1 MKNTSSI
8 KKATAAIT
16 AAALII
22 ACAPFSYAA
31 APMPK
36 DETVYVNMDEAGSVR
51 NIYVVNSFELTAPG
65 TIADYGAYEKVTNL
79 TDGAPAEQKGD
90 MVTLNAPAGKIS
102 YEGQLKSKETPWN
115 ISIKYFL
122 NGKEI
127 TPQNLGGQSGALR
140 IVIKIR
146 QNNSVNKTFFEHYA
160 LQLGVTLNADRCK
173 NIVSKDATIA
183 SAGGNKQLAF
193 IVFPG
198 TAPTLEVTADV
209 TDFEMP
215 GISANGVCMN
225 MSFDVDSML
234 SGDSGLGG
242 LGSAFGDL
250 NNGTQSLLRGV
261 KQLNSGINGL
271 SGGASELS
279 SGLGSL
285 SANSASLVAG
295 ARQLVDGMFA
305 QVSQQFS
312 DGLVKQGMPPLATPL
327 TLENYASVLAG
338 MSGVT
343 DAMRAAAK
351 AGLQASLPPGTP
363 LTGTAFVLANSLFAA
378 GSKPSA
384 AFAAAMAKL
393 GVAGKVQVAQGKLA
407 ALSPGDSP
415 LAISEVGRVISTLA
429 SAAGVPGNIYYD
441 NLVSQLKTATPS
453 LDDATCALMIT
464 IACLEVDGKDISLF
478 NTALAN
484 TGQMLQVAGEVAAAQ
499 KNPSAG
505 NEETAFLTA
514 LVMENLG
521 GQFSQLKAQLDG
533 IASFYNGLVQ
543 YTGGVNQVSDG
554 ASKLSGGLK
563 EYKKGVSQL
572 YSGVKQLNDGTSQF
586 SELENSSDLVGD
598 LMGGDFDP
606 ISFVSPRNT
615 TVNSVQFVMQTA
627 AVVKPDE
634 AADAITET
642 KPATFWE
649 RIKNLF

>member
-271 SGGASELS
+271 SGGAAELS

-285 SANSASLVAG
+285 GANSASLVAG

-363 LTGTAFVLANSLFAA
+363 LTGTAFVLANSLVAA
-378 GSKPSA
+378 GSKPSDA
-384 AFAAAMAKL
+384 LAAAMAKL
-393 GVAGKVQVAQGKLA
+393 GVAGKVDYAAGAIGKAGNPVAVT
-407 ALSPGDSP
+407 
-415 LAISEVGRVISTLA
+415 EVQAVL
-429 SAAGVPGNIYYD
+429 SAASGGKEALYYST
-441 NLVSQLKTATPS
+441 LVSQLKAATPS
-453 LDDATCALMIT
+453 LTDDTCALMIT

-642 KPATFWE
+642 
-649 RIKNLF
+649 

>member
-1 MKNTSSI
+1 
-8 KKATAAIT
+8 
-16 AAALII
+16 
-22 ACAPFSYAA
+22 
-31 APMPK
+31 
-36 DETVYVNMDEAGSVR
+36 
-51 NIYVVNSFELTAPG
+51 
-65 TIADYGAYEKVTNL
+65 
-79 TDGAPAEQKGD
+79 
-90 MVTLNAPAGKIS
+90 
-102 YEGQLKSKETPWN
+102 
-115 ISIKYFL
+115 
-122 NGKEI
+122 
-127 TPQNLGGQSGALR
+127 
-140 IVIKIR
+140 
-146 QNNSVNKTFFEHYA
+146 
-160 LQLGVTLNADRCK
+160 
-173 NIVSKDATIA
+173 
-183 SAGGNKQLAF
+183 
-193 IVFPG
+193 
-198 TAPTLEVTADV
+198 
-209 TDFEMP
+209 
-215 GISANGVCMN
+215 
-225 MSFDVDSML
+225 
-234 SGDSGLGG
+234 
-242 LGSAFGDL
+242 
-250 NNGTQSLLRGV
+250 
-261 KQLNSGINGL
+261 
-271 SGGASELS
+271 
-279 SGLGSL
+279 
-285 SANSASLVAG
+285 
-295 ARQLVDGMFA
+295 
-305 QVSQQFS
+305 
-312 DGLVKQGMPPLATPL
+312 
-327 TLENYASVLAG
+327 
-338 MSGVT
+338 
-343 DAMRAAAK
+343 
-351 AGLQASLPPGTP
+351 
-363 LTGTAFVLANSLFAA
+363 
-378 GSKPSA
+378 
-384 AFAAAMAKL
+384 
-393 GVAGKVQVAQGKLA
+393 GKLA

-429 SAAGVPGNIYYD
+429 SAAGAPGNIYYD

-484 TGQMLQVAGEVAAAQ
+484 TGQMLQTAGEVAAAQ

-634 AADAITET
+634 AADAIAET

>member
-250 NNGTQSLLRGV
+250 NNGTQ
-261 KQLNSGINGL
+261 
-271 SGGASELS
+271 
-279 SGLGSL
+279 
-285 SANSASLVAG
+285 
-295 ARQLVDGMFA
+295 
-305 QVSQQFS
+305 
-312 DGLVKQGMPPLATPL
+312 
-327 TLENYASVLAG
+327 
-338 MSGVT
+338 
-343 DAMRAAAK
+343 
-351 AGLQASLPPGTP
+351 
-363 LTGTAFVLANSLFAA
+363 
-378 GSKPSA
+378 
-384 AFAAAMAKL
+384 
-393 GVAGKVQVAQGKLA
+393 
-407 ALSPGDSP
+407 
-415 LAISEVGRVISTLA
+415 
-429 SAAGVPGNIYYD
+429 
-441 NLVSQLKTATPS
+441 
-453 LDDATCALMIT
+453 
-464 IACLEVDGKDISLF
+464 
-478 NTALAN
+478 
-484 TGQMLQVAGEVAAAQ
+484 
-499 KNPSAG
+499 
-505 NEETAFLTA
+505 
-514 LVMENLG
+514 
-521 GQFSQLKAQLDG
+521 
-533 IASFYNGLVQ
+533 
-543 YTGGVNQVSDG
+543 
-554 ASKLSGGLK
+554 
-563 EYKKGVSQL
+563 
-572 YSGVKQLNDGTSQF
+572 
-586 SELENSSDLVGD
+586 
-598 LMGGDFDP
+598 
-606 ISFVSPRNT
+606 
-615 TVNSVQFVMQTA
+615 
-627 AVVKPDE
+627 
-634 AADAITET
+634 
-642 KPATFWE
+642 
-649 RIKNLF
+649 

>member
-271 SGGASELS
+271 SGGAAELS

-363 LTGTAFVLANSLFAA
+363 LTGTAFVLANSLVAA

-484 TGQMLQVAGEVAAAQ
+484 TGQMLQVAVEVAAAEASDSST
-499 KNPSAG
+499 KTAA
-505 NEETAFLTA
+505 ETAFLTA

-533 IASFYNGLVQ
+533 IASFY
-543 YTGGVNQVSDG
+543 
-554 ASKLSGGLK
+554 
-563 EYKKGVSQL
+563 
-572 YSGVKQLNDGTSQF
+572 
-586 SELENSSDLVGD
+586 
-598 LMGGDFDP
+598 
-606 ISFVSPRNT
+606 
-615 TVNSVQFVMQTA
+615 
-627 AVVKPDE
+627 
-634 AADAITET
+634 
-642 KPATFWE
+642 
-649 RIKNLF
+649 